1 MTDTQ
6 TSSAGPA
13 RRVHDGFTLIELMLV
28 LALITLLM
36 WIAVPRYG
44 LQQAHGRS
52 TAMRLELSA
61 CVQTLHG
68 RALTSGLDEDPW
80 SSLADSSGN
89 GIGDAA
95 EGPLAQASCDISAS
109 TRGNYDIPVIGSDAA
124 FELQAHPLSP
134 TEVAVFA
141 VDHLGRQRWLDDP
154 S

>member
-28 LALITLLM
+28 LALITQLM

-68 RALTSGLDEDPW
+68 RALTAGLDEDPW

-89 GIGDAA
+89 GIG
-95 EGPLAQASCDISAS
+95 
-109 TRGNYDIPVIGSDAA
+109 DAA

-141 VDHLGRQRWLDDP
+141 VDHLGRQRWLDGP

>member
-6 TSSAGPA
+6 TSSAAPA

-52 TAMRLELSA
+52 AAMRLELSA

-68 RALTSGLDEDPW
+68 LALAAGSDEDSPW
-80 SSLADSSGN
+80 VTLADSSGD
-89 GIGDAA
+89 GVGDAA
-95 EGPLAQASCDISAS
+95 EGPLAQAPCDISAG
-109 TRGNYDIPVIGSDAA
+109 TRGSYDIRVIGNEAE
-124 FELQAHPLSP
+124 FELQAHPQFPSD
-134 TEVAVFA
+134 VGVYA
-141 VDHLGRQRWLDDP
+141 VDHFGRQHWLDA